1 MRGLRST
8 LALLLLFLAI
18 GGYAW
23 FIERE
28 RPPASETD
36 ANEQAFD
43 VEADQITALTVTA
56 DNGDVT
62 ALSRA
67 ADGDTDW
74 TVTAPVDTAAD
85 GNAAAAIA
93 SSLAALEIRRVVDED
108 AAELSVFGLA
118 EPTVTVEFGT
128 ADGAPETLAV
138 GDETP
143 TGGER
148 YATIGGGPGVIL
160 IPGFVESTFNRT
172 TLELRDRSV
181 LEFTGP
187 DVTSLTIEQ
196 GGGALRFTK
205 ADGDWRIADPLDAR
219 ADFGLVEGM
228 VGRIGSAEMVAVSSE
243 AAGDEELEPFGL
255 DAPRLTTTIEVGG
268 DAHTLLVGD
277 ENPESTVYARDASR
291 AMVFTIDA
299 ALVDD
304 LARAAE
310 TYRQKDLFDFR
321 PFNATALTVER
332 DGGTMRFEKGPA
344 EVPDDAGADGEED
357 GPAGR
362 TPAQTRRSG
371 GGWSRTPA
379 MSSRPRWTSSSARCR
394 TWPPSRS
401 STAAREPASTR
412 RPATVTVGFG
422 AGQQDRVVIGRT
434 GRGRARRARRGAG
447 RGRGGRRRGRCGLR
461 GRQRARSVQ
470 PRRRRSP
477 VTEVRHQAAGAAVL
491 LAVAALAACVART
504 APVPVVFPGAA
515 GTAPEAGTADA
526 GDPALGAMLDAL
538 FTARPPG
545 SGAVGRR
552 DPVARP
558 ERAALRPQP
567 RRVAD
572 AGVDDEDRH
581 AGGRRRAARM
591 GRPLRDDARGRRA
604 DPRRDARGRP
614 RRAGDR
620 RPDDQRARDR
630 GPVRGLGRRAART
643 GRAPD
648 RGADRRRRRPA
659 GRRQRGAG
667 RRLRRRLGLGRP
679 GAGVRR
685 AGRRAPASR
694 ERGPRGRRG
703 RPTRPASP
711 VACESARRPPD

>member
-85 GNAAAAIA
+85 GNAATAIA

-243 AAGDEELEPFGL
+243 AVGDEELEPFGL

-344 EVPDDAGADGEED
+344 EAPDDAGADGEED
-357 GPAGR
+357 GPAGPDAGADEEVWR
-362 TPAQTRRSG
+362 RVEPDAGDVEQTTMDELLRALSNLAAESFIDSRAGTGLDAPA
-371 GGWSRTPA
+371 
-379 MSSRPRWTSSSARCR
+379 
-394 TWPPSRS
+394 
-401 STAAREPASTR
+401 
-412 RPATVTVGFG
+412 ATVTVGFG

-434 GRGRARRARRGAG
+434 GETAHAVHGEE
-447 RGRGGRRRGRCGLR
+447 
-461 GRQRARSVQ
+461 
-470 PRRRRSP
+470 P
-477 VTEVRHQAAGAAVL
+477 GAAVVDAA
-491 LAVAALAACVART
+491 AVDAVFEAVNALDPSSP
-504 APVPVVFPGAA
+504 AP
-515 GTAPEAGTADA
+515 
-526 GDPALGAMLDAL
+526 
-538 FTARPPG
+538 
-545 SGAVGRR
+545 
-552 DPVARP
+552 
-558 ERAALRPQP
+558 
-567 RRVAD
+567 
-572 AGVDDEDRH
+572 
-581 AGGRRRAARM
+581 
-591 GRPLRDDARGRRA
+591 
-604 DPRRDARGRP
+604 
-614 RRAGDR
+614 
-620 RPDDQRARDR
+620 
-630 GPVRGLGRRAART
+630 
-643 GRAPD
+643 
-648 RGADRRRRRPA
+648 
-659 GRRQRGAG
+659 
-667 RRLRRRLGLGRP
+667 
-679 GAGVRR
+679 
-685 AGRRAPASR
+685 
-694 ERGPRGRRG
+694 
-703 RPTRPASP
+703 
-711 VACESARRPPD
+711 